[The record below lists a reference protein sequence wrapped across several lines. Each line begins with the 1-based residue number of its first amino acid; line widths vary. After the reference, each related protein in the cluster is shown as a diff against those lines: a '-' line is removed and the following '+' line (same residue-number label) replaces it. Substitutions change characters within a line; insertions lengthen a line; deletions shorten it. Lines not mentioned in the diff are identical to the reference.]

1 MRPPI
6 SVYRLLPALA
16 ALISLAACA
25 TPKAQLRTGL
35 ANAGLSNGM
44 ASCMADD
51 MMTRL
56 TTKQLLRLRSLSRVT
71 DRDPRKTSID
81 AYLHQVR
88 ALGDGEI
95 WSITSRAAARCA
107 LGL

>member
-1 MRPPI
+1 MPSR
-6 SVYRLLPALA
+6 RLLPLLALS
-16 ALISLAACA
+16 LSLAGCA
-25 TPKAQLRTGL
+25 TPQAQLRTGL
-35 ANAGLSNGM
+35 ASAGLSDGM
-44 ASCMADD
+44 AACMAQD
-51 MMTRL
+51 MTPRL
-56 TTKQLLRLRSLSRVT
+56 SVKQLLRLRSLSHVT
-71 DRDPRKTSID
+71 DRNPRKTSID